1 MNKNTIAFF
10 KKKPLT
16 ALIEY
21 TPGLGEYVEKEILEI
36 LSDPWIPEKEITKTP
51 KIIRYP
57 EKILIHKISLQ
68 SILAI
73 AIRSFTI
80 KDIFIQITETFDP
93 KFIGD
98 LFIDPSLNEWIK
110 ESSLNMKYIF
120 RKNPKLDGR
129 DMEYSIRQHLGWKET
144 NHPQPNE
151 SNLPNS
157 RILIS
162 VIENKANLFLA
173 LREEPIYRRGFRIP
187 LKASYP
193 LAEDTASILLKHL
206 KLIGKKFQNS
216 NLQYSIPFCGTGTL
230 GWEAYMQELRICPG
244 ILRPKPDPLVGLLG
258 VEKEWD
264 YLINK
269 SLLVSYSCKESILT
283 DAKANLTFA
292 LSDRDPLACDNARL
306 NRVEF
311 NKIQEITQ
319 ELSIKQEDFFETGI
333 ALSQQTNALHLLPL
347 HPPYGIRS
355 DRRENSQSFYARIAE
370 KLKETL
376 SVKGANKNFAGFILI
391 PDSSALFGVK
401 DSWKEDFGS
410 ELVHFSQ
417 GKLSIRALF
426 FWNPQQKN
434 P

>member
-1 MNKNTIAFF
+1 MNKNTIAYF

-16 ALIEY
+16 ALIEF

-36 LSDPWIPEKEITKTP
+36 LADPWIPEKESTKSP
-51 KIIRYP
+51 KIVRHP

-93 KFIGD
+93 KYIGD

-110 ESSLNMKYIF
+110 NSTLKMKYIF

-129 DMEYSIRQHLGWKET
+129 DMENSIRHHLDWKES
-144 NHPQPNE
+144 NHSQSIE
-151 SNLPNS
+151 SSLPNS

-173 LREEPIYRRGFRIP
+173 LREEPIYRRGFRVP

-193 LAEDTASILLKHL
+193 LAEDIASVLLKHL

-216 NLQYSIPFCGTGTL
+216 NIQYSIPFCGTGTL

-244 ILRPKPDPLVGLLG
+244 ILRPKPDPLIGLLAA
-258 VEKEWD
+258 EKEWG
-264 YLINK
+264 YLMNK
-269 SLLVSYSCKESILT
+269 ALLISNTCREAIL
-283 DAKANLTFA
+283 AGGEANFTFA
-292 LSDRDPLACDNARL
+292 LSDRDPVACDNAKS
-306 NRVEF
+306 NRIEF

-319 ELSIKQEDFFETGI
+319 ELRIEQADFFETGI
-333 ALSQQTNALHLLPL
+333 ALSQHESALHLLPF

-355 DRRENSQSFYARIAE
+355 DRRENSQSFYGRIAE
-370 KLKETL
+370 KIKNSFKGKEPSN
-376 SVKGANKNFAGFILI
+376 SVAGFLLI
-391 PDSSALFGVK
+391 PDATALSAVM
-401 DSWKEDFGS
+401 DSWKGEFSS
-410 ELVHFSQ
+410 EIIHFSQ

-426 FWNPQQKN
+426 FWEPPQKN